1 MKVSMKVCKSGIFG
15 LMLIANISLA
25 ETESSVKAA
34 SEKVSIAAMAQHE
47 DTTETSTSESM
58 KKQAYSPHCILRVL
72 FLDRRPYMERKDLN
86 CYQ

>member
-1 MKVSMKVCKSGIFG
+1 MKICKSGIFG

-25 ETESSVKAA
+25 ETETSANTTSEKATISAMTQQEDVANATA
-34 SEKVSIAAMAQHE
+34 SER
-47 DTTETSTSESM
+47 M